1 MNSKPVGSL
10 RRKIHEVIYEA
21 DTKSGKVFDIILL
34 FFIILSVFLVIIESL
49 DGVSSRYI
57 NFLNY
62 SEWIIT
68 VLFTIEYILRIV
80 SVKKPFRYIFSFYGV
95 IDLLS
100 IIPKYISLFV
110 FGAQSIAALRALR
123 LMRIFKILKMNRFI
137 GASTNIRRSLLASR
151 AKIIVF
157 LLFVIILCV
166 ILGAIMYLI
175 EGNINSGFENIPK
188 SIYWAIVTL
197 TTVGYGDIVPF
208 TALGKFISSI
218 IMILGYGIIAI
229 PTGIVTSNM
238 TLTERKEIQLNT
250 QSCSNCLKNKH
261 SDDAIFCSKCGEP
274 LTDG

>member
-1 MNSKPVGSL
+1 MSSKPVGSL
-10 RRKIHEVIYEA
+10 RKKIHEVIYEA
-21 DTKSGKVFDIILL
+21 DTKAGKVFDIILL

-49 DGVSSRYI
+49 DGINSRYI

-68 VLFTIEYILRIV
+68 VLFSVEYILRIV

-110 FGAQSIAALRALR
+110 VGAQPIAALRALR

-137 GASTNIRRSLLASR
+137 GASTNLRRSLLASR

-166 ILGAIMYLI
+166 ILGAMMYLI

-197 TTVGYGDIVPF
+197 TTV
-208 TALGKFISSI
+208 
-218 IMILGYGIIAI
+218 GYGIIAI

>member
-95 IDLLS
+95 ID
-100 IIPKYISLFV
+100 
-110 FGAQSIAALRALR
+110 
-123 LMRIFKILKMNRFI
+123 
-137 GASTNIRRSLLASR
+137 
-151 AKIIVF
+151 
-157 LLFVIILCV
+157 
-166 ILGAIMYLI
+166 
-175 EGNINSGFENIPK
+175 
-188 SIYWAIVTL
+188 
-197 TTVGYGDIVPF
+197 
-208 TALGKFISSI
+208 
-218 IMILGYGIIAI
+218 
-229 PTGIVTSNM
+229 
-238 TLTERKEIQLNT
+238 
-250 QSCSNCLKNKH
+250 
-261 SDDAIFCSKCGEP
+261 
-274 LTDG
+274 

>member
-1 MNSKPVGSL
+1 MGSEMCI
-10 RRKIHEVIYEA
+10 RDR
-21 DTKSGKVFDIILL
+21 
-34 FFIILSVFLVIIESL
+34 
-49 DGVSSRYI
+49 
-57 NFLNY
+57 
-62 SEWIIT
+62 
-68 VLFTIEYILRIV
+68 
-80 SVKKPFRYIFSFYGV
+80 
-95 IDLLS
+95 
-100 IIPKYISLFV
+100 FV
-110 FGAQSIAALRALR
+110 VGAQPIAALRALR

-137 GASTNIRRSLLASR
+137 GASTNLRRSLLASR

-166 ILGAIMYLI
+166 ILGAMMYLI

-261 SDDAIFCSKCGEP
+261 SDNAIFCSKCGEP